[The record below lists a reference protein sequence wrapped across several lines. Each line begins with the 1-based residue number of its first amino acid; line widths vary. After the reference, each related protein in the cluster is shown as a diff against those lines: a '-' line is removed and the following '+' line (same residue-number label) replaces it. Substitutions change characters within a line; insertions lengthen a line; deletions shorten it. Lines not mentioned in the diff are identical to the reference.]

1 MKKTI
6 LSFLCVIVLMMCAFG
21 VTGCSRSVYLYENC
35 DNFLVGGTTLE
46 DITLSSID
54 IDWVCGSVEVEISSE
69 TENLVIEESYSKQLK
84 DEEKLRYL
92 LDETGSLII
101 KFRQSTNQ
109 KVNLDIKKSLIIKV
123 PATLAS
129 ANKINIST
137 ESASVKIK
145 GQNIISSCNIA
156 EINIK
161 SSSGEVVVGGLNAS
175 SLKAESVSGNVSI
188 NTCLITNVEINTTSG
203 GLYTQD
209 LICIQLNLSTI
220 SGASKCKFSTAP
232 SLIYVKSTS
241 GSNEVQL
248 PETIEGY
255 EVEFTT
261 KSGRYSSEFFEKAES
276 GKRIYGENISCRL
289 HFETVSASVAIKKY
303 VS

>member
-6 LSFLCVIVLMMCAFG
+6 LSFLCVMVFLMCAFG
-21 VTGCSRSVYLYENC
+21 VTGCSRSVYAYENS
-35 DNFLVGGTTLE
+35 DNFLVGGATLE
-46 DITLSSID
+46 DATLSSID

-84 DEEKLRYL
+84 AEEKLRYL
-92 LDETGSLII
+92 LDENGSLII

-109 KVNLDIKKSLIIKV
+109 KVNLDIKKSLTIKV
-123 PATLAS
+123 PATLIS

-156 EINIK
+156 EINVR
-161 SSSGEVVVGGLNAS
+161 SASGEVVVGGLNATA
-175 SLKAESVSGNVSI
+175 LKAESVSGNVSI
-188 NTCLITNVEINTTSG
+188 NTCLITNVEVNTTSG

-209 LICIQLNLSTI
+209 LICIQLKQSTI
-220 SGASKCKFSTAP
+220 SGATKCKFSNAP

-241 GSNEVQL
+241 GSTEVQL
-248 PETIEGY
+248 PEDIEGY
-255 EVEFTT
+255 EAEFTT
-261 KSGRYSSEFFEKAES
+261 KSGRYSSEFFETTES
-276 GKRIYGENISCRL
+276 GKRLYGENISSRL
-289 HFETVSASVAIKKY
+289 QFETVSGSVAIKKY
-303 VS
+303 VG